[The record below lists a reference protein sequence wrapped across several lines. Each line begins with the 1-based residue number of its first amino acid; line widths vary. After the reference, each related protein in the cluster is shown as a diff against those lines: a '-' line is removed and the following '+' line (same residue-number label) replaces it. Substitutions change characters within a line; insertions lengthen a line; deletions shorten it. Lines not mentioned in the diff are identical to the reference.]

1 MTLNKL
7 ENLDAKTA
15 ADSEAARG
23 ATTDMEGAFSIPE
36 VATGRYLVLV
46 ELAGYVSGISG
57 LDAEAREHLK
67 NAARTPPEGST
78 VIDVAND
85 ATIDVSAKRPGDRL
99 VAQQRTDPTTLN
111 QITAYTYVQGD
122 QGGTLTLCEGT
133 KHTCFRSEQL
143 FAKLGVADNSR
154 APTIPNRKYRTP
166 YLLSFWIDQQALP
179 CRFSISG
186 TAR

>member
-1 MTLNKL
+1 MPTMPQVRVRASIFSLTVLWFCLLGWAQRTERATRSTVTGRVVCADTNAPARLAKVTLNKL

-67 NAARTPPEGST
+67 NAARTP
-78 VIDVAND
+78 
-85 ATIDVSAKRPGDRL
+85 
-99 VAQQRTDPTTLN
+99 
-111 QITAYTYVQGD
+111 
-122 QGGTLTLCEGT
+122 
-133 KHTCFRSEQL
+133 
-143 FAKLGVADNSR
+143 
-154 APTIPNRKYRTP
+154 
-166 YLLSFWIDQQALP
+166 
-179 CRFSISG
+179 
-186 TAR
+186 